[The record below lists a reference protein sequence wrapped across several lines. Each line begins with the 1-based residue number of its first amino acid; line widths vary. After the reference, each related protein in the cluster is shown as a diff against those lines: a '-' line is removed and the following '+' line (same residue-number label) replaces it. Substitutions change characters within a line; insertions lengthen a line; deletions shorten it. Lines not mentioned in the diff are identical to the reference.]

1 MPQVRSDDAKNPHQE
16 STVAHAFDAG
26 RQAASNRFEILK
38 DPAGDGQDS
47 DRLRSMGKWRFILR
61 RGAVGIGLPF
71 FVWLVVTDFGSDIE
85 SAKRL
90 HRNTLS
96 YLFHSWAFGIGVS
109 VCLGLIVGLFAW
121 RRLTSDYWPN
131 TKADPESTLTRMDPL

>member
-1 MPQVRSDDAKNPHQE
+1 MPQVQPDNAKIPHQK
-16 STVAHAFDAG
+16 STVARAFDAG
-26 RQAASNRFEILK
+26 RQATLNRFELLK

-47 DRLRSMGKWRFILR
+47 DRLRSMGKWRFILL
-61 RGAVGIGLPF
+61 RGAVGTGLPF

-90 HRNTLS
+90 HGSTLS
-96 YLFHSWAFGIGVS
+96 YLFHFWAFGIGMS
-109 VCLGLIVGLFAW
+109 VFFGLIVGLFAW